1 MTQTPRAYAT
11 AMAPRYTSYPT
22 APHFTADVGGDDY
35 FGWLRRTDPA
45 TPVSLYLH
53 VPFCRQVCWYCA
65 CNMKLANREA
75 PLAAYART
83 LLKEIDL
90 IAAVLPDRRRVS
102 HIHFGGGT
110 PTALAP
116 DDLAMIMERLRD
128 RFDILP
134 DAEIAIEGDPRTL
147 TNEMAAMIGAQ
158 GFTRASFGV
167 QEFDPK
173 VQEAINRIQPPE
185 MVANAVDRLRDA
197 GVSAFNFDLIYGLPH
212 QNEASIRRTV
222 SLAAEMRPD
231 RAAIFGYAHVP
242 WMARRQRMIDEAALP
257 GADARLR
264 MAATAAEAFAAHG
277 YEPVGIDHFALPE
290 DDLAVAAKNGTLRR
304 NFQGYTTDAAETLI
318 PFGATSI
325 GRTPEGYVQ
334 NIAETGAWARAV
346 EAGNAPIGKG
356 VGFAG
361 EDRLRGD
368 VIESLMCGGAVDL
381 AAIGRRHDRSAD
393 WWEDARADLA
403 RFEAD
408 GLLSL
413 RRNQITLTES
423 GRQLARVV
431 ASAFD
436 EYMKRSAARH
446 SVAV

>member
-1 MTQTPRAYAT
+1 MTQIPSAYAT
-11 AMAPRYTSYPT
+11 ALAPRYTSYPT
-22 APHFTADVGGDDY
+22 APHFTAKVSGEDY
-35 FGWLRRTDPA
+35 LAWLRRTGPA
-45 TPVSLYLH
+45 APVSLYLH

-75 PLAAYART
+75 PLADYART
-83 LLKEIDL
+83 LIKEIDL
-90 IAAVLPDRRRVS
+90 IADALPDRRMVS

-116 DDLAMIMERLRD
+116 DDLAVIMERLRD

-147 TNEMAAMIGAQ
+147 TDEMAEMIGAQ

-167 QEFDPK
+167 QEFDPT
-173 VQEAINRIQPPE
+173 VQKAINRIQPPE
-185 MVANAVDRLRDA
+185 MVASAVERLRDA

-212 QNEASIRRTV
+212 QTEASIRQTV
-222 SLAAEMRPD
+222 ALAAEMRPD

-242 WMARRQRMIDEAALP
+242 WMAKRQRMIDEAALP

-264 MAATAAEAFAAHG
+264 MAAAAAEAFAAHG
-277 YEPVGIDHFALPE
+277 YEPVGIDHFALPD
-290 DDLAVAAKNGTLRR
+290 DDLAIAARNGTLRR

-318 PFGATSI
+318 PLGATSI

-334 NIAETGAWARAV
+334 NIAETGAWSRAV
-346 EAGNAPIGKG
+346 EAGEAPIAKG
-356 VGFAG
+356 LAFSG
-361 EDRLRGD
+361 EDRLRGE
-368 VIESLMCGGAVDL
+368 VIEGLMCAGEADL
-381 AAIGRRHDRSAD
+381 AALGRRHGRGEHWWAD
-393 WWEDARADLA
+393 AHADIARY
-403 RFEAD
+403 EAD
-408 GLLSL
+408 GLLKLDRSKIVL
-413 RRNQITLTES
+413 S
-423 GRQLARVV
+423 GAGKQLARVV

-436 EYMKRSAARH
+436 EYMKRNAARH